1 MVQYIYL
8 HARLRLDPRE
18 KVLPGSL
25 HTARYSLTIILL
37 LLGAMLFSSNVLRAA
52 GDPALTISD
61 STINVMNS
69 STFQA
74 PITFTSNSH
83 EIASLSFSLDFDQG
97 CLTFDSVTDSNGDG
111 VPDSVITNF
120 HANFT
125 PSVSYD
131 ADDTTGEIDFSVSNA
146 VSTTQALSDG
156 TLVTFV
162 FGVENSCRT
171 TDGTL
176 TNVVFAFSSN
186 PSPSFGD
193 TSGSAVPGTATG
205 ATVPLRFN
213 ANPTDIALTE
223 TAVDENLA
231 KGSTVG
237 TLSSTDVDTS
247 DPGDTH
253 TYSLVSGD
261 GDGDNGSFTISG
273 ATLKTNA
280 VFNYETKTSYAIRVR
295 TTDSYGGAFEKQ
307 FTITVNDL
315 NEAPTSLSLS
325 NSSVDENQASGA
337 VVGSFSSIDPD
348 AGATATYSL
357 VTGTGSDNND
367 SFAIVGNQLQTAAS
381 FDYEVKNTYNIR
393 VQVTDNG
400 SPGLTLDRI
409 FTIKINDVNDA
420 PVAVDDA
427 VDPDEQVIS
436 SAASI
441 SVLANDTDE
450 DNDTLRVQSVT
461 TPSSGSAV
469 TNTTTV
475 TYTPA
480 GNVNGVI
487 TFTYTVI
494 DDNPSGAL
502 TDTATVTLTVVAAD
516 ERGDCN
522 ADADINA
529 GDFTAIVLEMFDTGN
544 SGKWYEIYGGNF
556 SGSPLGCDA
565 NTDQEVTVSDLTCTV
580 LVAFGDETCTTPT
593 VMAAGTTTVAK
604 LAIGQEL
611 VGAHNGSVNVP
622 IFLETNGHIVA
633 AASFA
638 MSFDESQLTFDA
650 TDADGDGVPDAV
662 TFHTPPG
669 MVKMVNYNRSAGRLE
684 FALYAV
690 TVPMPTLADGPLA
703 TVTVQV
709 NGQAS
714 ADEIP
719 IDLLRGSLGN
729 DEGRSVPVE
738 VSSGSVQLAQLNW
751 RLFLPMLQRQ

>member
-1 MVQYIYL
+1 
-8 HARLRLDPRE
+8 
-18 KVLPGSL
+18 
-25 HTARYSLTIILL
+25 
-37 LLGAMLFSSNVLRAA
+37 
-52 GDPALTISD
+52 
-61 STINVMNS
+61 
-69 STFQA
+69 
-74 PITFTSNSH
+74 
-83 EIASLSFSLDFDQG
+83 
-97 CLTFDSVTDSNGDG
+97 
-111 VPDSVITNF
+111 
-120 HANFT
+120 
-125 PSVSYD
+125 
-131 ADDTTGEIDFSVSNA
+131 
-146 VSTTQALSDG
+146 
-156 TLVTFV
+156 
-162 FGVENSCRT
+162 
-171 TDGTL
+171 
-176 TNVVFAFSSN
+176 
-186 PSPSFGD
+186 
-193 TSGSAVPGTATG
+193 
-205 ATVPLRFN
+205 
-213 ANPTDIALTE
+213 
-223 TAVDENLA
+223 
-231 KGSTVG
+231 
-237 TLSSTDVDTS
+237 
-247 DPGDTH
+247 
-253 TYSLVSGD
+253 
-261 GDGDNGSFTISG
+261 
-273 ATLKTNA
+273 
-280 VFNYETKTSYAIRVR
+280 
-295 TTDSYGGAFEKQ
+295 
-307 FTITVNDL
+307 
-315 NEAPTSLSLS
+315 EAPTSLSLS

-357 VTGTGSDNND
+357 VTGTGSNNND

-400 SPGLTLDRI
+400 DPGLTLDRI

-420 PVAVDDA
+420 PVAVDDT

-593 VMAAGTTTVAK
+593 VMVAGTTTMAK

-611 VGAHNGSVNVP
+611 VVTHNSSVNVP